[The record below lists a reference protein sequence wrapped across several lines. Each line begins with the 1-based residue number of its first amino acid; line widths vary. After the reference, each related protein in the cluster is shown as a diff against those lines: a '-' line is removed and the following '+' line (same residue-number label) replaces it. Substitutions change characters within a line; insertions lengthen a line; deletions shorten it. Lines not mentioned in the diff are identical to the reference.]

1 MPCLWHDDAT
11 PLAQLCHALV
21 TTVSKPLSQLCHTLV
36 TTVTLLWHN
45 CAHYLAQAGVVNKLT
60 GCGSP
65 DDRMT
70 DQCAS

>member
-1 MPCLWHDDAT
+1 MRLLQVEMRQPYLCHAFGTTMPRLWHDDAT

-45 CAHYLAQAGVVNKLT
+45 CAHYLAQAE
-60 GCGSP
+60 
-65 DDRMT
+65 
-70 DQCAS
+70 